1 MLVADLTS
9 RSATMLNG
17 ESMARVDDARSRPY
31 VERSETFLRRARA
44 RRGLRSVEQRIVRG
58 VVDYVEENYASSI
71 SLRDV
76 AHALGYS
83 PAHLTHRFSS
93 LTGTP
98 VTAWIIKRRLCA
110 AQELLAGTKQDV
122 ITVCEAVGFADLC
135 YFTRQFVRHVG
146 LTPAQFRSAN
156 SSIQKSERMCSTN
169 QMTWT

>member
-1 MLVADLTS
+1 MLASDTTS
-9 RSATMLNG
+9 EVPSMLNV
-17 ESMARVDDARSRPY
+17 ETTARVNDARSRPY
-31 VERSETFLRRARA
+31 INRSERILQRARA
-44 RRGLRSVEQRIVRG
+44 HRGLHPGDQRIVRG

-76 AHALGYS
+76 AQALGYS
-83 PAHLTHRFSS
+83 PAHLTHTFSS

-110 AQELLAGTKQDV
+110 AQELLVDTKHDV

-146 LTPAQFRSAN
+146 TTPAQFRSAN
-156 SSIQKSERMCSTN
+156 CSSDSGQQRTPVTN
-169 QMTWT
+169 